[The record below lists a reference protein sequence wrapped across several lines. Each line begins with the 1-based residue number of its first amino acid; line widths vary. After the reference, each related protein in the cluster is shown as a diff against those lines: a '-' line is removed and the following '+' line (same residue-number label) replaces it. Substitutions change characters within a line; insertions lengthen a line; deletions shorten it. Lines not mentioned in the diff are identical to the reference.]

1 LHQIYYKKLTDFSR
15 NINEHPRQDKNRNN
29 LGLLG
34 NGMSQMRRE
43 ENRLYQYEEEVVE
56 RKTSICHMLGKF
68 LYGKRFNIY
77 YNPNIKIKKDN

>member
-1 LHQIYYKKLTDFSR
+1 
-15 NINEHPRQDKNRNN
+15 
-29 LGLLG
+29 
-34 NGMSQMRRE
+34 MSQMRRE